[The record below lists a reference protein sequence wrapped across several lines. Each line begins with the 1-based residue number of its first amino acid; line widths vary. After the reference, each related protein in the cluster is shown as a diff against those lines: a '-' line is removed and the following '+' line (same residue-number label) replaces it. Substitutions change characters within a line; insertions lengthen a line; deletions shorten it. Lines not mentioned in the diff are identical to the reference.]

1 MAKPR
6 RKTASSYFSKHNY
19 DTLIKPTVDAEC
31 ATVANKKHWVKIR
44 AKHITQMYDALSG
57 EQKLQYTDESF
68 TQHQAAVE
76 EWERVKKGPVSQ
88 MPEDRQRYV
97 SCS

>member
-1 MAKPR
+1 
-6 RKTASSYFSKHNY
+6 
-19 DTLIKPTVDAEC
+19 
-31 ATVANKKHWVKIR
+31 
-44 AKHITQMYDALSG
+44 MYDALSG